1 MACVTPCLVPA
12 GVKCTLLPNSALNKQ
27 TKNPIMLIIRKFSS
41 KDLVDRITSRWAVL
55 FVVLHLLTVQ

>member
-27 TKNPIMLIIRKFSS
+27 TNKKPYNA
-41 KDLVDRITSRWAVL
+41 D
-55 FVVLHLLTVQ
+55 H